1 MARLAARTMEDSAIN
16 LNRFCLSLRWLL
28 SPFVQYS
35 FSSSL
40 SSFRWVWLHLLP
52 LLPARASCWVRTM
65 RWDRPQKLFFS
76 LGNRSTSE
84 TSIFHI
90 HSLLVQLHSTL
101 TLSLCEN
108 RVQSLN
114 ERTLDL
120 NDDDDD
126 GDDKWFAGY
135 VWKFIVFSQFLI
147 QPLLPCICLIAVEV
161 VQTFPS
167 PL

>member
-1 MARLAARTMEDSAIN
+1 MARLVARTMEDSAIK

-52 LLPARASCWVRTM
+52 LLPEYKRVAEWEQ
-65 RWDRPQKLFFS
+65 WDEIDLKSFFS
-76 LGNRSTSE
+76 RSAIAQHQRDEHFSYSFTL
-84 TSIFHI
+84 
-90 HSLLVQLHSTL
+90 SLLVQLHSTL
-101 TLSLCEN
+101 SLSLCKN

-120 NDDDDD
+120 DDDDD
-126 GDDKWFAGY
+126 VGDDKWFAGY
-135 VWKFIVFSQFLI
+135 VWKFIVFARPFYPNS
-147 QPLLPCICLIAVEV
+147 
-161 VQTFPS
+161 
-167 PL
+167 